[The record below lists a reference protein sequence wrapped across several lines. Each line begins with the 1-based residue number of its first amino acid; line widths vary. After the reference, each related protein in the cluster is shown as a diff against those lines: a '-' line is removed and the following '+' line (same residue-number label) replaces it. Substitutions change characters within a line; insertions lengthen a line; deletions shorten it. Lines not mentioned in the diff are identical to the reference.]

1 MSDEN
6 KNEINNDD
14 KAKEELD
21 LIIPEEELS
30 EDKYKINQNEESNFM
45 TDKIIQLLQEKLLGQ
60 IDKFNI
66 ELIKKYDTEN
76 MFNKEILDEL
86 EDDMENFK
94 QSYIDQQFKIIKDII
109 SKYNLIE
116 NLKNLSEEKNF
127 LEELKSYDISIDI
140 FSFIG
145 PLTEKIKEIKKREKN
160 EEENFNN
167 KNCNNEIEKAL
178 FKLLEIN
185 YYNNKTIN
193 LEENI
198 KQLELQIEELKN
210 KNKII

>member
-14 KAKEELD
+14 KVKEELD

-145 PLTEKIKEIKKREKN
+145 PLTEKIKEIKKSEKN
-160 EEENFNN
+160 EEDNFNI